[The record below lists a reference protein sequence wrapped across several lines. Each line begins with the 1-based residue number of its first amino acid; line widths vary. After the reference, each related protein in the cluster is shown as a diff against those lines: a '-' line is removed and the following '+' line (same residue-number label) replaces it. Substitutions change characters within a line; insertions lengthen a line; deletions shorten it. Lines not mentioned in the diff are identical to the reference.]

1 MAELLLEL
9 FSEEIPAGLQVWAA
23 KELETRINAGLKK
36 AGLKTGAS
44 RVFSTPR
51 RLTLIID
58 DVPEKTP
65 DIREQRKGPRVGA
78 PDKAIEGFLRGAG
91 VASIGDCITQKDKKG
106 EFYVAVIEKDGQH
119 TSKLIA
125 TLVAEAI
132 YKFPWP
138 KSMRWGD
145 GNLRWIRPLRSILC
159 LLDDD
164 GLGESVMDGL
174 RDMFGSSD
182 EKLAKDD
189 IVHMEVAGINSD
201 NLTYGHRFMAPQ
213 EIWVENAKDYEAKL
227 LAGKVMLS
235 HQDRMASILK
245 QAEKLAKAESL
256 ELVADQ
262 GLLSESAG
270 LVEWPTVMMGGFSED
285 FLKVP
290 PEVLTISMKK
300 HQKCFSLSD
309 PTTKKLTNKFILV
322 SNLLAED
329 GGKAI
334 ISGNERVINARL
346 SDAQFFWQQDKQTP
360 LEMLNPKLDN
370 ITFHAKL
377 GTQGQ
382 RVIRITALAGDIAPL
397 VDAKEE
403 EAKSAAMLCKTDLVT
418 EMVGEFPDLQGLM
431 GRYYAEACCHKP
443 HIALAI
449 QEHYLPQGPN
459 DRVPESPISIS
470 VALAD
475 KFDILTGFWAIDE
488 KPTGSKD
495 PFALRRAALGII
507 RIILENDL
515 RLDLHT
521 LHSLARHYYGDTLPK
536 STDSAAISKEYHD
549 LKNFFIDRLKVYLRD
564 KGIKHDRI
572 DAVFALP
579 GQDDLQLIV
588 QKVQAVDDFLKTD
601 DGANLLAGVK
611 RASNILRIEEKKDK
625 ETYNGPVKTYLIEDK
640 QEETLYKMIKEVR
653 SAVQDNMEKENFQA
667 AMTAVAKLRKPVDEF
682 FDHVMV
688 NHEKKDIRRNRLQI
702 LNQIRTVTGDIA
714 DLGRIE
720 S

>member
-23 KELETRINAGLKK
+23 KELETRINAGIKK
-36 AGLKTGAS
+36 AGLKTGDS
-44 RVFSTPR
+44 HTFSTPR

-65 DIREQRKGPRVGA
+65 DIREERKGPRVGA
-78 PDKAIEGFLRGAG
+78 PDKAIAGFLRGAG
-91 VASIGDCITQKDKKG
+91 VASLDDCIKQKDKKG
-106 EFYVAVIEKDGQH
+106 EFWVAVIEKDGQH
-119 TSKLIA
+119 TSHLIA
-125 TLVAEAI
+125 RLVAETI

-145 GNLRWIRPLRSILC
+145 GTLRWIRPLRSILC

-164 GLGESVMDGL
+164 GLGEAVMDGL

-189 IVHMEVAGINSD
+189 IVPMTIAGINSD

-213 EIWVENAKDYEAKL
+213 EIWVKNAKDYKAKL
-227 LAGKVMLS
+227 LANKVMLS
-235 HQDRMASILK
+235 HEERMQSIAD
-245 QAEKLAKAESL
+245 QAQALAKKEGL
-256 ELVADQ
+256 TLVEDKA
-262 GLLSESAG
+262 LLSESAG
-270 LVEWPTVMMGGFSED
+270 LVEWPVVMMGGFSED

-309 PTTKKLTNKFILV
+309 PTTKKLANKFILV
-322 SNLLAED
+322 SNLEASD

-334 ISGNERVINARL
+334 VNGNERVINARL
-346 SDAQFFWQQDKQTP
+346 SDAQFFWEQDKQMP
-360 LEMLNPKLDN
+360 LEMMNPKLDS

-377 GTQGQ
+377 GTQGA
-382 RVIRITALAGDIAPL
+382 RVKRITALAGDIAPL
-397 VDAKEE
+397 VNAQED
-403 EAKSAAMLCKTDLVT
+403 EAKSAALLCKTDLVT

-459 DRVPESPISIS
+459 DPVPESPISIS

-475 KFDILTGFWAIDE
+475 KFDILTGFWGIGE

-507 RIILENDL
+507 RIILENNL

-521 LHSLARHYYGDTLPK
+521 IHSLARHYYGDTLPK
-536 STDSAAISKEYHD
+536 QTDEADDSKEYLD
-549 LKNFFIDRLKVYLRD
+549 LKNFFIDRLKVYLRGQD
-564 KGIKHDRI
+564 IKHDRI

-588 QKVQAVDDFLKTD
+588 QKVRAVDDFLKTD
-601 DGANLLAGVK
+601 DGANLLVGVK

-625 ETYNGPVKTYLIEDK
+625 ESYNGPVKTYLITDK
-640 QEETLYKMIKEVR
+640 EEETLYKMIKAVKNEVH
-653 SAVQDNMEKENFQA
+653 DHMEKEKFAA
-667 AMTAVAKLRKPVDEF
+667 AMTAVARLRKPVDDF
-682 FDHVMV
+682 FDHVTV
-688 NHEKKDIRRNRLQI
+688 NQEKADVRVNRLHM
-702 LNQIRTVTGDIA
+702 LNQIRLVTSDIA